1 MAEESNSG
9 LLIAALVA
17 IVAVVGLVILFKG
30 GAAGADVHTMPQGVC
45 PGNYWI
51 YQVDASSPTGYWHC
65 STTGKSVPSN
75 YEAQVYLQ

>member
-1 MAEESNSG
+1 MAESNAG

-30 GAAGADVHTMPQGVC
+30 GSSTGADAFRVPMSTC

-51 YQVDASSPTGYWHC
+51 HTTDAETPTGYWYC
-65 STTGKSVPSN
+65 STTGARSPYN
-75 YEAQVYLQ
+75 PDQQVYLR